1 MDSAN
6 AWPPSLAV
14 ACLPNVDARAASACP
29 PDANVACGLVHLK
42 RRSEYLRVAREG
54 RSAALPGLILQLCR
68 GDEAGATGGEKP
80 LRLGVTVTRKVGNA
94 VVRNR
99 VRRRLRAVA
108 RQVLPGAGAAGC
120 DCVLIGRTATVRRPF
135 AALVAD
141 LTTALGRLLPDR
153 RASLRQE
160 R

>member
-1 MDSAN
+1 M
-6 AWPPSLAV
+6 
-14 ACLPNVDARAASACP
+14 
-29 PDANVACGLVHLK
+29 ACGLVHLK

-54 RSAALPGLILQLCR
+54 RSAALPGLILQLRR
-68 GDEAGATGGEKP
+68 GDDDALGGWDGEAP

-94 VVRNR
+94 VIRNR

-108 RQVLPGAGAAGC
+108 RQVLPGTGAAGC
-120 DCVLIGRTATVRRPF
+120 DCVLIGRAATVRRPF

-141 LTTALGRLLPDR
+141 LTTALGRLLPER
-153 RASLRQE
+153 RASPKQE